1 MFRPSN
7 TDTRTHLLVTASL
20 AKELVCLPR
29 RPEWCLLGPDWFGW
43 KHMAIAELATLV
55 TEVKCAI
62 SQSQGQSWLFFCS
75 PLVHSA
81 SPERWELRAERRGC
95 CSKIMMLCRK
105 KWMLRQSSKCPIHV
119 GKNWNQEGVD
129 INTTSALISM
139 KLANHLSGLQFYL
152 FNTDLK
158 IPIL

>member
-1 MFRPSN
+1 MWCFSKAKSKKCSVSQKLKCHEYAYIPYGTFWPSN

-29 RPEWCLLGPDWFGW
+29 RPEWYLLDPDWFGW

-95 CSKIMMLCRK
+95 CSKVMMLCRK
-105 KWMLRQSSKCPIHV
+105 KWMLRQKQQMS
-119 GKNWNQEGVD
+119 
-129 INTTSALISM
+129 NTCRK
-139 KLANHLSGLQFYL
+139 KLEPGRRGH
-152 FNTDLK
+152 
-158 IPIL
+158 